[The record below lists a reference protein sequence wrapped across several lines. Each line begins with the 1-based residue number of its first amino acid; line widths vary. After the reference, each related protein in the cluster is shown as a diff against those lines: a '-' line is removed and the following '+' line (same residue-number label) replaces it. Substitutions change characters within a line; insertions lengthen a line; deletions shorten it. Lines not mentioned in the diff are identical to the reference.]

1 MGMTL
6 RESIDAVALG
16 LIPGDQLREIAT
28 TGLIEGYDC
37 QSLAALAGESAA
49 YYDPVECQRL
59 WKAALGELGLE
70 IPEPTDSARS
80 LVRTYAGL
88 VTAGELTPR
97 QGAAKIVDVHR
108 AAQRSGRDLQFV
120 GDSIGA
126 ARIIGLFY
134 DHDDCGFL
142 DEAAH
147 EQIDADIR
155 DECRVLA
162 SGPAV

>member
-16 LIPGDQLREIAT
+16 LIPGDQLPEIAT

-37 QSLAALAGESAA
+37 KSLAALAGESTA

-59 WKAALGELGLE
+59 WNAALLELGLE
-70 IPEPTDSARS
+70 IPDQIGAARS
-80 LVRTYAGL
+80 LVRTYARL
-88 VTAGELTPR
+88 VTAGELTSR
-97 QGAAKIVDVHR
+97 DGAAKIVVVHL
-108 AAQRSGRDLQFV
+108 AAYRSDRDLQFV

-134 DHDDCGFL
+134 EHDDCGFL
-142 DEAAH
+142 DEEAH

-155 DECRVLA
+155 HECRALA
-162 SGPAV
+162 SGPAG